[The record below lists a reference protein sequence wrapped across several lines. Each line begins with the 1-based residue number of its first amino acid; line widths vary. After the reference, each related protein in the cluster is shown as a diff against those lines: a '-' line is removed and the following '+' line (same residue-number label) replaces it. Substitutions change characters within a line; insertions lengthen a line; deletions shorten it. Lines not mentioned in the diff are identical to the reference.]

1 MTFKGY
7 LICAAGLALVVA
19 GVFMYRDHVQAKQ
32 DQVHIEKANAD
43 QATAHSEAAKGA
55 ADVKPMQD
63 ERGQVAQDTTA
74 NQTINTKLAAD
85 WAGVANYNSRPVPGP
100 GSPAVPTA
108 DAVAEPPESPR
119 ELAKDQLITDLNTAL
134 AGRDKTIADQ
144 AALIATT
151 TDYGQ
156 HEHAAYTQDEAA
168 VGELRQAIHPTYTH
182 GLGLVYGTSQTVGVI
197 AEQDISRVRIG
208 AQVLLQNL
216 PALAGGKTQVLATVH
231 AIWRF

>member
-1 MTFKGY
+1 MTARGF
-7 LICAAGLALVVA
+7 LIAAAGLALVVA
-19 GVFMYRDHVQAKQ
+19 GILVYRDHAVAK
-32 DQVHIEKANAD
+32 AD
-43 QATAHSEAAKGA
+43 QAHVQKANVDQAGAHADAAKGD

-63 ERGQVAQDTTA
+63 ERAAIAKDTTA
-74 NQTINTKLAAD
+74 NTTIDTRLAAD
-85 WAGVANYNSRPVPGP
+85 RARVAQYHSRPVPGP
-100 GSPAVPTA
+100 GSPTVPAA
-108 DAVAEPPESPR
+108 DAVVEPPESPR

-144 AALIATT
+144 AALIATS

-182 GLGLVYGTSQTVGVI
+182 GLGLVYGTSQTVGVLG
-197 AEQDISRVRIG
+197 EPDISRVRLG